1 MLRKKEGNA
10 SEGKKA
16 ERNGQM
22 ECQVEKAWE
31 TKLRQDAEHL
41 NSSLTAIEK
50 SVKFFKVIGG
60 RRERRIACFPI
71 K

>member
-1 MLRKKEGNA
+1 MTKL
-10 SEGKKA
+10 
-16 ERNGQM
+16 
-22 ECQVEKAWE
+22 ECQLEKAWE

-41 NSSLTAIEK
+41 NSSLTAVEK

-60 RRERRIACFPI
+60 RRERRIACFLI